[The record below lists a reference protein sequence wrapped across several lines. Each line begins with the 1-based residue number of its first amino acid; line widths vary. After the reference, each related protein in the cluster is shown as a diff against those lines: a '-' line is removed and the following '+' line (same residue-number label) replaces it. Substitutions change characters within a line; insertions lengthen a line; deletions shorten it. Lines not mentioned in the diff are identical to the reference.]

1 VSTVFKDLKA
11 SLSEVKGFVAGKTK
25 LKKRVF
31 SIKPVPNYTAKDIVR
46 IRHKIGVPQVVFAEI
61 LGTHRRTV
69 EAWESGQN
77 SPSGAAARLLQI
89 LDEKTDLAEN
99 YLYTNHAN

>member
-1 VSTVFKDLKA
+1 MSTVFNDLKS
-11 SLSEVKGFVAGKTK
+11 SLSEVKDFVEGKAQ
-25 LKKRVF
+25 LKKRVL
-31 SIKPVPNYTAKDIVR
+31 SIKPVPHYKAKDIVR
-46 IRHKIGVPQVVFAEI
+46 IRNKIGAPQVVFAEI
-61 LGTHRRTV
+61 LGTHRRTI

-99 YLYTNHAN
+99 YLYASRAN

>member
-1 VSTVFKDLKA
+1 MSTVFKDLKA
-11 SLSEVKGFVAGKTK
+11 SLSEVKGFVEGKTQ
-25 LKKRVF
+25 LKKRVL
-31 SIKPVPNYTAKDIVR
+31 SIKPVPNYKAKDIVR
-46 IRHKIGVPQVVFAEI
+46 IRNKIGAPQVVFAEI
-61 LGTHRRTV
+61 LGTHRRTI

-99 YLYTNHAN
+99 YLYANHTN

>member
-1 VSTVFKDLKA
+1 MSTVFKDLKA

-25 LKKRVF
+25 LKKRVL
-31 SIKPVPNYTAKDIVR
+31 SIKPVPNYTATDIVR